1 MKEDIFVIETTSA
14 VAKSKPAKNKACTG
28 YDAPQN
34 RRGQGFEFLRVD
46 GILWCDLSNE
56 SH

>member
-1 MKEDIFVIETTSA
+1 MKEDICVIETTSA